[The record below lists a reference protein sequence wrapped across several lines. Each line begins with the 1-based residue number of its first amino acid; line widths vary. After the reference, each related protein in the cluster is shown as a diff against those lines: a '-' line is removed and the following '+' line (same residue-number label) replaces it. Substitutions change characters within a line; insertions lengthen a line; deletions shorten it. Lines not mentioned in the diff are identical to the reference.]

1 MSTLHLMQ
9 AKIDP
14 VRLARWSAEQ
24 KISDP
29 DRAAHCLIY
38 ETFGAERA
46 PKPFLMKMEKTNP
59 LENWAVLAYTVL
71 EETELRAIAKRNQ
84 KLAIE
89 SVMPPE
95 AIRTTTVPDRWR
107 PGTKLRFSV
116 RVRPTQRGKWKE
128 KGRPAERDIYLER
141 DEETSRGELYC
152 QWVAEIMERQ
162 GGASP
167 AAETLAM
174 NQFTIRRIRRQKT
187 SGYTLGP
194 DATISG
200 ALEVRDSERFSEL
213 LATGIGRHRAY
224 GYGMMLLQPM
234 N

>member
-1 MSTLHLMQ
+1 MTTLHLMQ

-14 VRLARWSAEQ
+14 VRLARWSVEQ

-29 DRAAHCLIY
+29 DRAAHCLVY
-38 ETFGAERA
+38 GTFGAERV
-46 PKPFLMKMEKTNP
+46 PKPFLMKVEGTNP
-59 LENWAVLAYTVL
+59 SENGTVLAYTEL
-71 EETELRAIAKRNQ
+71 EETELRELAKRNQ

-95 AIRTTTVPDRWR
+95 GIRTTTIPDRWK
-107 PGTKLRFSV
+107 PGTKFGFSV
-116 RVRPTQRGKWKE
+116 RVRPTQRGKWME
-128 KGRPAERDIYLER
+128 RQAERDIYLER
-141 DEETSRGELYC
+141 DGEMTRGELYC
-152 QWVAEIMERQ
+152 QWVAEIIEKQ

-167 AAETLAM
+167 EEETLAM
-174 NQFTIRRIRRQKT
+174 NQFTIRRTRRQRT

-200 ALEVRDSERFSEL
+200 ALEVRDSERFSQL

-224 GYGMMLLQPM
+224 GYGMVLLQPI